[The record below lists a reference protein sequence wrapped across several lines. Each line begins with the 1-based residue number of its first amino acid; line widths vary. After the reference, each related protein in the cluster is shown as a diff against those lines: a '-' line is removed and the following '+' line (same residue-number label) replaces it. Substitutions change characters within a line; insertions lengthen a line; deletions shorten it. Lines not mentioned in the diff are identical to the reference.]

1 MKRTSAATLLVVAVV
16 GGVAMFLLQTL
27 LVSTGSPRFEPA
39 LSLPLALVVI
49 AVLVV
54 VLAVPVWRSARGRSE
69 RKVDPFYATRIVLLA
84 KACALSGALLG
95 GAFAGVAV
103 FLWTRSVTGVGSL
116 VMALASLGGAILL
129 LAAGLV
135 AEHLCTVPPDDD
147 DRDGGRPSTQT
158 IRP

>member
-1 MKRTSAATLLVVAVV
+1 MKRTSAAALGVLAVV

-27 LVSTGSPRFEPA
+27 LVSTGGARYEPA
-39 LSLPLALVVI
+39 LTLPAALVVI

-54 VLAVPVWRSARGRSE
+54 VLAIPVWRSTRGRSA

-84 KACALSGALLG
+84 KACSLSGALLG
-95 GAFAGVAV
+95 GAFAGAVA
-103 FLWTRSVTGVGSL
+103 FLGTRTATGVGSL
-116 VMALASLGGAILL
+116 VMAVASLGGAILL

-147 DRDGGRPSTQT
+147 DQGRRRPSAET
-158 IRP
+158 IHP